1 MVFNL
6 FAHPFK
12 MHLINISI
20 NISTKF
26 EQKLA
31 HLLSSIF
38 ANLLQIQLVIV
49 ANRRVTNTDTTILL
63 SSRSTF
69 FFPHTHTFTFRRLK
83 LPGNVTSI
91 KMEYSWRGRI
101 LSVVEKLKICKGNR
115 KPEKIVGKPNEVT
128 ERAKE
133 FFSFISRRMS
143 LHGIMRPWNFFVRC
157 WNRNWPTWM
166 CDVKNED
173 SSYNNNK
180 LARKECFVLSFFQWK
195 HIFFSSFPKL

>member
-1 MVFNL
+1 MLKFRWTFDSFNFLIKHDYSVIRSSSRKILRFNFSNL
-6 FAHPFK
+6 FYTKCGIQFVRSSIQNA
-12 MHLINISI
+12 I

-38 ANLLQIQLVIV
+38 ANLLFQIQLVIV
-49 ANRRVTNTDTTILL
+49 ANRRVTNTDSLIFAFHVFLPT
-63 SSRSTF
+63 
-69 FFPHTHTFTFRRLK
+69 HTHTFTFRRLK

-143 LHGIMRPWNFFVRC
+143 LQWNYATMEFLRS
-157 WNRNWPTWM
+157 M
-166 CDVKNED
+166 LE
-173 SSYNNNK
+173 S
-180 LARKECFVLSFFQWK
+180 
-195 HIFFSSFPKL
+195 